1 MLILEDAL
9 QKFESLDPEVIFIVN
24 SDRFTQKITELSE
37 KFGVDL
43 NAAVL
48 YSIVGFLRL
57 EELAGY
63 LAQEKDLEEEKAK
76 IIADE
81 LRNQVLKPMEDRLSF
96 LNNDSDKENPTVTQE
111 KEILRKIFLENLISE
126 MNEFVLVKNAVNLR
140 IFDILEQDLNFKRE
154 LEQQLYKNNELLTK
168 DFVTLDDKT
177 SSPTISNWIKD
188 FIAKKGT
195 DDFSTIALS
204 DYLTNSANTKNLT
217 PDDRQKVFDL
227 LNLYRN
233 IKFFPATVE
242 GKPMEEWRIIPFDAS
257 EVKKF
262 VETKNKEATVEET
275 KEVKEIKTALSLEL
289 TTDQKLAQYDWHK
302 IVGIERRAL
311 LEELGVSLKDFVKW
325 SEGRKL

>member
-37 KFGVDL
+37 RVGVDL
-43 NAAVL
+43 NSAVL
-48 YSIVGFLRL
+48 YFIVGFLRS
-57 EELAGY
+57 EELAEY
-63 LAQEKDLEEEKAK
+63 LEQEKDLEEEKAK
-76 IIADE
+76 MIADE

-96 LNNDSDKENPTVTQE
+96 LNSDPDKENPTVTQE
-111 KEILRKIFLENLISE
+111 KEILRKIFLESLISE

-168 DFVTLDDKT
+168 DSITLDDKS
-177 SSPTISNWIKD
+177 SSPTIGNWLKD

-217 PDDRQKVFDL
+217 SEDRQKVFDL

-262 VETKNKEATVEET
+262 VETKNKATEE
-275 KEVKEIKTALSLEL
+275 KKNEEVKGNKAVSSSEL
-289 TTDQKLAQYDWHK
+289 TTEQKLAEHDWHK